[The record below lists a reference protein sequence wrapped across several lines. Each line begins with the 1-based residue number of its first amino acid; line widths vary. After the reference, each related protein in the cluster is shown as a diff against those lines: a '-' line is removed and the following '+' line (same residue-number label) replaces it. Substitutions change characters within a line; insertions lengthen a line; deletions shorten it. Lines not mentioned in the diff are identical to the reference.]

1 MRTLGWISSGVAL
14 LGLLAYFLLKDAT
27 PSFVIPLILVSGLL
41 AIFFVFASII
51 VNKLMTGK
59 KYHCVKCGTIITGGD
74 PTRYGSVCPNCGGNV
89 FK

>member
-14 LGLLAYFLLKDAT
+14 LGLLAYFLLEDAT
-27 PSFVIPLILVSGLL
+27 PPFVIPLILVSGIL

-51 VNKLMTGK
+51 VNKRLTSK
-59 KYHCVKCGTIITGGD
+59 KYRCVKCGTTITGGD
-74 PTRYGSVCPNCGGNV
+74 PTRYGSVCPNCGGHV

>member
-27 PSFVIPLILVSGLL
+27 PSFVIPLILVSGIL

-51 VNKLMTGK
+51 VNKRLASK
-59 KYHCVKCGTIITGGD
+59 KYHCAKCGTIITGGD
-74 PTRYGSVCPNCGGNV
+74 PTRYGSVCPNCGGHV

>member
-27 PSFVIPLILVSGLL
+27 PSFVIPLILVSGTL
-41 AIFFVFASII
+41 AIFFVIASII
-51 VNKLMTGK
+51 VNRRIASK

-74 PTRYGSVCPNCGGNV
+74 PTRYGSVCPKCGGNV